1 MKVLSIA
8 PVSFLFYIRYDDLQC
23 GPYLYR
29 DGTAGGAGGD
39 GAGANISQLI
49 KISAS
54 LVKVSK
60 YFSALLEQ

>member
-1 MKVLSIA
+1 MRRNV
-8 PVSFLFYIRYDDLQC
+8 YIRYDDLQC
-23 GPYLYR
+23 GPYLYS
-29 DGTAGGAGGD
+29 DGTAGGD